1 MRVVKLNFI
10 DVLIACRQGSIILL
24 LPPPLRWGE
33 KKSAQGR
40 EFKVYKE
47 KEGKDGEER
56 KRGRKEEKKGKKKEN
71 KRKRGEKLS
80 KKLVKKFRLR
90 HTLEIY

>member
-1 MRVVKLNFI
+1 MASAYETQSRGVRSYFFWGGRNQLREENSK
-10 DVLIACRQGSIILL
+10 II
-24 LPPPLRWGE
+24 RKRRE
-33 KKSAQGR
+33 K
-40 EFKVYKE
+40 
-47 KEGKDGEER
+47 KEGKDGEGR
-56 KRGRKEEKKGKKKEN
+56 RRGRKEEKKGKKKEN